1 MSNKPS
7 ALHCI
12 TCESRAENVLFCN
25 LPKEALEIID
35 QAKSENR
42 YARGQTV
49 FYAGNMAPGLYCVT
63 KGVIK
68 VEATG
73 SSGTSHI
80 LRMVGPGGILGYRSL
95 FAEEPYQSTAT
106 VNEDAKICFIPKS
119 SLLELIAKQPQV
131 AMNLLKHVSRELRM
145 AEDRMR
151 GRVDKDASERVAESL
166 LFLKDHF
173 EEQVWTRREIAEWA
187 GTTPETVMR
196 TLANFEEEGFVEQ
209 QGRKI
214 KVLDRKALLKI
225 AQIDV

>member
-1 MSNKPS
+1 MASKPNP
-7 ALHCI
+7 LHCLN
-12 TCESRAENVLFCN
+12 CESRADNVLFCN
-25 LPKEALEIID
+25 LPKEALAIID
-35 QAKSENR
+35 QAKSVNH
-42 YARGQTV
+42 YARGQSV

-63 KGVIK
+63 EGVIK
-68 VEATG
+68 VEAAG
-73 SSGTSHI
+73 ASGTNHI

-95 FAEEPYQSTAT
+95 FADEPYQSTAT

-119 SLLELIAKQPQV
+119 SLMELIAKQPEV

-151 GRVDKDASERVAESL
+151 GRVDMDASERVAEAL

-173 EEQVWTRREIAEWA
+173 EGQIWTRREIAEWA

-196 TLANFEEEGFVEQ
+196 TLAQFEDEGLIEQ

-214 KVLDRKALLKI
+214 SVVDRKALLKI
-225 AQIDV
+225 AQIDA